1 MSDFARS
8 FQQLRADHG
17 KSTLWISATSA
28 AALAAW
34 IIWALLAQVA
44 LYEVSSD
51 ARVELDGATYPID
64 APFAGRVV
72 STNLHAGQRVHR
84 GDLLVEIDAMAEEL
98 QLREVQVQVQ
108 GLEPQIAQLNAQIEA
123 ERSMRSEEDR
133 AARLKA
139 EEAESRVHEAQIPAE
154 YAAKN
159 LARIRALRAE
169 NYVSAHDLEKAESD
183 TSQLSAAASAL
194 EMAASRIPQDQAA
207 RNREREVRIGR
218 LQGEIATLEAQRG
231 TLQAETARLNYEI
244 ERRRIRAPVDG
255 LVGEALTIRVGA
267 VVGDGDRLGSIVP
280 AGRLLVVAHYPAQA
294 AFGRIRAGQPATLRL
309 DGFPWAEFGTVSATV
324 ADVGREVR
332 DGKVRV
338 ELALQ
343 PRSSFHGSLEHG
355 MPGTLEVAVER
366 LSPLNLTLRTAGQWL
381 TRPL

>member
-8 FQQLRADHG
+8 FQRLRADHG

-34 IIWALLAQVA
+34 ILWALLAQVS
-44 LYEVSSD
+44 LYEVSTD

-72 STNLHAGQRVHR
+72 STSLHTGQRVRR
-84 GDLLVEIDAMAEEL
+84 GDLLIEIDAMAEQL
-98 QLREVQVQVQ
+98 QLREVQVQAQ
-108 GLEPQIAQLNAQIEA
+108 GLEPQIVQLNAQIEA

-139 EEAESRVHEAQIPAE
+139 QEAESRVHEAQIPAD

-169 NYVSAHDLEKAESD
+169 NYVSVHDLEKAESD
-183 TSQLSAAASAL
+183 ASQLRAAASAL
-194 EMAASRIPQDQAA
+194 ETAASRIPQDQAA
-207 RNREREVRIGR
+207 RNRERDVRIGR

-244 ERRRIRAPVDG
+244 ERRRIRAPADG
-255 LVGEALTIRVGA
+255 LVGEALNLRVGA

-309 DGFPWAEFGTVSATV
+309 DGFPWAEFGTVSAIV

-338 ELALQ
+338 ELALL
-343 PRSSFHGSLEHG
+343 PRSSFRGSLEHG
-355 MPGTLEVAVER
+355 MPGTLEVAVEH

>member
-1 MSDFARS
+1 
-8 FQQLRADHG
+8 LH
-17 KSTLWISATSA
+17 T
-28 AALAAW
+28 
-34 IIWALLAQVA
+34 
-44 LYEVSSD
+44 
-51 ARVELDGATYPID
+51 
-64 APFAGRVV
+64 GRPV
-72 STNLHAGQRVHR
+72 RR
-84 GDLLVEIDAMAEEL
+84 GDLLIEIDAEAEEL
-98 QLREVQVQVQ
+98 QLHEVQVQAQ
-108 GLEPQIAQLNAQIEA
+108 GLAPQIAQLNAQIDA

-133 AARLKA
+133 AARLRA
-139 EEAESRVHEAQIPAE
+139 QEAESRIHEAQVPAD
-154 YAAKN
+154 YAEKN

-183 TSQLSAAASAL
+183 ASQLRAAASAL
-194 EMAASRIPQDQAA
+194 EMAANRIPQDQAA

-218 LQGEIATLEAQRG
+218 LQGEIATLEAQRD

-255 LVGEALTIRVGA
+255 LIGEAVNLRVGA
-267 VVGDGDRLGSIVP
+267 VVAATDRLGSIVP

-294 AFGRIRAGQPATLRL
+294 AFGRIRAGQRATLRL

-324 ADVGREVR
+324 AEVGREVR

-338 ELALQ
+338 ELALLS
-343 PRSSFHGSLEHG
+343 RSSFRGSLEHG

-366 LSPLNLTLRTAGQWL
+366 LSPLNLILRTAGQWL

>member
-1 MSDFARS
+1 MSDFART
-8 FQQLRADHG
+8 FQRLRADHSR
-17 KSTLWISATSA
+17 STVWISAASG

-34 IIWALLAQVA
+34 IWWAICARVS
-44 LYEVSSD
+44 LYEVSTE

-64 APFAGRVV
+64 APFAGRIVA
-72 STNLHAGQRVHR
+72 TTLHTGQRVRR
-84 GDLLVEIDAMAEEL
+84 GDVMIEIDAMAEEL

-123 ERSMRSEEDR
+123 ERSMRGEEDR
-133 AARLKA
+133 AVRLKA

-159 LARIRALRAE
+159 LVRIRVLHAE

-183 TSQLSAAASAL
+183 VSQLRAAASAL
-194 EMAASRIPQDQAA
+194 QMAARRIPQDQAA
-207 RNREREVRIGR
+207 RNRERDVRIGR
-218 LQGEIATLEAQRG
+218 LQGEIATLEAQRD

-255 LVGEALTIRVGA
+255 LIGEAVNLRVGA
-267 VVGDGDRLGSIVP
+267 VVADGDRLGSIVP

-309 DGFPWAEFGTVSATV
+309 EGFPWAEFGTVSATV

-338 ELALQ
+338 ELALE
-343 PRSSFHGSLEHG
+343 PRSSFRGTLEHG
-355 MPGTLEVAVER
+355 MPGTLEVAVEC
-366 LSPLNLTLRTAGQWL
+366 LSPLNLTLRSAGQWL

>member
-1 MSDFARS
+1 MPDFACT
-8 FQQLRADHG
+8 FQRLRADHSN
-17 KSTLWISATSA
+17 STWWISIASGL
-28 AALAAW
+28 ALAAW
-34 IIWALLAQVA
+34 IFWALFAQVS
-44 LYEVSSD
+44 LYEVSTD

-64 APFAGRVV
+64 SPFAGRIVAT
-72 STNLHAGQRVHR
+72 SLHTGRPVRR
-84 GDLLVEIDAMAEEL
+84 GDLLIEIDAEAEEL
-98 QLREVQVQVQ
+98 QLHEVQVQAQ
-108 GLEPQIAQLNAQIEA
+108 GLAPQIAQLNAQIDA

-133 AARLKA
+133 AARLRA
-139 EEAESRVHEAQIPAE
+139 QEAESRIHEAQVPAD
-154 YAAKN
+154 YAEKN

-183 TSQLSAAASAL
+183 ASQLRAAASAL
-194 EMAASRIPQDQAA
+194 EMAANRIPQDQAA

-218 LQGEIATLEAQRG
+218 LQGEIATLEAQRD

-255 LVGEALTIRVGA
+255 LIGEAVNLRVGA
-267 VVGDGDRLGSIVP
+267 VVAATDRLGSIVP

-294 AFGRIRAGQPATLRL
+294 AFGRIRTGQRATLRL

-324 ADVGREVR
+324 AEVGREVR

-338 ELALQ
+338 ELALLS
-343 PRSSFHGSLEHG
+343 RSSFRGSLEHG

-366 LSPLNLTLRTAGQWL
+366 LSPLNLILRTAGQWL

>member
-1 MSDFARS
+1 MAEFARS
-8 FQQLRADHG
+8 FQRIRADHG

-34 IIWALLAQVA
+34 IFWALFAQVS
-44 LYEVSSD
+44 LYEVSTD

-64 APFAGRVV
+64 APFAGRIVAT
-72 STNLHAGQRVHR
+72 SLHIGQRVR
-84 GDLLVEIDAMAEEL
+84 QGDLLVEIDSTAEQL
-98 QLREVQVQVQ
+98 QLHEVQVQAE

-123 ERSMRSEEDR
+123 EHSMRSEEDR

-139 EEAESRVHEAQIPAE
+139 KEAETRVHEAQIPAE

-159 LARIRALRAE
+159 LVRIRTLRAQ
-169 NYVSAHDLEKAESD
+169 NYVSVHDLEKAESD
-183 TSQLSAAASAL
+183 ASQLRAAASVL

-218 LQGEIATLEAQRG
+218 LQGEIATLGAQRA
-231 TLQAETARLNYEI
+231 TLRAESERLNYEI

-255 LVGEALTIRVGA
+255 LIGEAISLRVGA
-267 VVGDGDRLGSIVP
+267 VVSNGARLGSIVP
-280 AGRLLVVAHYPAQA
+280 AGRLLVVADYPAQA

-309 DGFPWAEFGTVSATV
+309 DGFPWAEFGTVSARV

-338 ELALQ
+338 ELALLPQ
-343 PRSSFHGSLEHG
+343 SSFRGSLEHG

-366 LSPLNLTLRTAGQWL
+366 LSPLHLTLRTAGQLL

>member
-1 MSDFARS
+1 MSDFTRS
-8 FQQLRADHG
+8 FQRLRADHG
-17 KSTLWISATSA
+17 RSTVWIA
-28 AALAAW
+28 AASGAALIAW
-34 IIWALLAQVA
+34 IFWALFAQVS
-44 LYEVSSD
+44 LYEVSTD

-64 APFAGRVV
+64 SPFAGRIVAT
-72 STNLHAGQRVHR
+72 SLHTGQHVQR
-84 GDLLVEIDAMAEEL
+84 GDLLIEIDAMAQQL
-98 QLREVQVQVQ
+98 QLHEVQVQAQ
-108 GLEPQIAQLNAQIEA
+108 GLEPQIAHLDSQIEA

-133 AARLKA
+133 AARLRA
-139 EEAESRVHEAQIPAE
+139 QEAESRVHEAQIPAD

-159 LARIRALRAE
+159 LARIRGLHDQ

-183 TSQLSAAASAL
+183 TNQLRAAASAL
-194 EMAASRIPQDQAA
+194 QMAASRIPQDQAA
-207 RNREREVRIGR
+207 RNRERDVRIGR
-218 LQGEIATLEAQRG
+218 LQGEIATLEAQRD

-255 LVGEALTIRVGA
+255 LIGEAVNLRVGA

-280 AGRLLVVAHYPAQA
+280 AGRLLVVAHYAAQA
-294 AFGRIRAGQPATLRL
+294 TFGRIRAGQRATLRL

-338 ELALQ
+338 ELALLPQ
-343 PRSSFHGSLEHG
+343 SSFRGSLEHG

>member
-1 MSDFARS
+1 MSDFTRS
-8 FQQLRADHG
+8 FQRLRSDHG
-17 KSTLWISATSA
+17 KGTVWISAASG

-34 IIWALLAQVA
+34 IGWALFAQVS
-44 LYEVSSD
+44 LYEVSTD

-64 APFAGRVV
+64 SPFAGRIVA
-72 STNLHAGQRVHR
+72 TNLRAGQHVRR
-84 GDLLVEIDAMAEEL
+84 GELLIEIDAMAQQL
-98 QLREVQVQVQ
+98 QLHEVQVQAQ
-108 GLEPQIAQLNAQIEA
+108 GLEPQIAQLNSQIAA
-123 ERSMRSEEDR
+123 ERSTRSEEER
-133 AARLKA
+133 ALRLKA
-139 EEAESRVHEAQIPAE
+139 QEAESRVHEAQIPAD

-159 LARIRALRAE
+159 LARIRTLREE
-169 NYVSAHDLEKAESD
+169 NYASTHDLEKAESD
-183 TSQLSAAASAL
+183 ARQLRAAASAL
-194 EMAASRIPQDQAA
+194 EMAASRIPQDQEA

-218 LQGEIATLEAQRG
+218 LQGEIATLQAQRD

-255 LVGEALTIRVGA
+255 LVGEAVSLRVGT
-267 VVGDGDRLGSIVP
+267 VIGDGDRLGSIVP

-294 AFGRIRAGQPATLRL
+294 TFGRIRAGQPATLRL
-309 DGFPWAEFGTVSATV
+309 DGFPWAEFGTVSASV

-332 DGKVRV
+332 DGRVRV
-338 ELALQ
+338 ELALL
-343 PRSSFHGSLEHG
+343 PRSSFRGTLQHG

>member
-1 MSDFARS
+1 MADFART
-8 FQQLRADHG
+8 FQRLRADHG
-17 KSTLWISATSA
+17 KSTLWISAVSA
-28 AALAAW
+28 AALAGW
-34 IIWALLAQVA
+34 IVWALFAQVS
-44 LYEVSSD
+44 LYEVSAE

-64 APFAGRVV
+64 APFAGRIVAT
-72 STNLHAGQRVHR
+72 SLHAGQRVRR
-84 GDLLVEIDAMAEEL
+84 GDLLIEIDARAEEL
-98 QLREVQVQVQ
+98 QLREVEVQVQ

-123 ERSMRSEEDR
+123 ERSMRGEEDR
-133 AARLKA
+133 AARFRA
-139 EEAESRVHEAQIPAE
+139 EEAASRVHEAQIPAD

-159 LARIRALRAE
+159 LVRIRALRAQ

-183 TSQLSAAASAL
+183 VSQLRAAASAL

-207 RNREREVRIGR
+207 RNRERDVRVGR
-218 LQGEIATLEAQRG
+218 LQGEIATLEAQRN
-231 TLQAETARLNYEI
+231 TLQAQTARLNYEI

-255 LVGEALTIRVGA
+255 MVGEAINLRVGA
-267 VVGDGDRLGSIVP
+267 VVADGDRLGSIVP
-280 AGRLLVVAHYPAQA
+280 AGRLVVVAHYPAQA

-324 ADVGREVR
+324 SEVGQEVR
-332 DGKVRV
+332 DGQVRV
-338 ELALQ
+338 ELTLR
-343 PRSSFHGSLEHG
+343 PRSSFVGPLEHG

>member
-1 MSDFARS
+1 MPDFSRS
-8 FQQLRADHG
+8 FQRLRADHG
-17 KSTLWISATSA
+17 KSTLWIATTSG

-34 IIWALLAQVA
+34 IFWALFAEVS

-64 APFAGRVV
+64 SPFAGRIVAT
-72 STNLHAGQRVHR
+72 SLHTGQRVRR
-84 GDLLVEIDAMAEEL
+84 GDLLIEIDAMAQEL
-98 QLREVQVQVQ
+98 QLHEVQVQAR
-108 GLEPQIAQLNAQIEA
+108 GLEPQITQLNAQIEA

-139 EEAESRVHEAQIPAE
+139 QEAESRIREAQIPAD

-159 LARIRALRAE
+159 LARIRVLRAE
-169 NYVSAHDLEKAESD
+169 NYVSVHELEKAESEA
-183 TSQLSAAASAL
+183 SQLSAAASAL
-194 EMAASRIPQDQAA
+194 KIAASRIPQDQAA
-207 RNREREVRIGR
+207 RNRERDVRIGR
-218 LQGEIATLEAQRG
+218 LQGEIATLEAQRD

-255 LVGEALTIRVGA
+255 LVGEAVNLRVGA
-267 VVGDGDRLGSIVP
+267 VVADGDRLGSIVP

-294 AFGRIRAGQPATLRL
+294 AFGRIRAGQSATLRL
-309 DGFPWAEFGTVSATV
+309 EGFPWAEFGTVSATV

-338 ELALQ
+338 ELAPL
-343 PRSSFHGSLEHG
+343 PRSSFRGSLEHG

>member
-1 MSDFARS
+1 MSDFTRS
-8 FQQLRADHG
+8 FQRLRSDHG
-17 KSTLWISATSA
+17 KGTVWIAAASG

-34 IIWALLAQVA
+34 IFWGLFAQVS
-44 LYEVSSD
+44 LYEVSTD

-64 APFAGRVV
+64 SPFAGRIVA
-72 STNLHAGQRVHR
+72 TNLRAGQHVRR
-84 GDLLVEIDAMAEEL
+84 GDVLIEIDAMAQQL
-98 QLREVQVQVQ
+98 QLHEVQVQAQ
-108 GLEPQIAQLNAQIEA
+108 GLEPQIAQLNSQIAA
-123 ERSMRSEEDR
+123 ERSTRGEEER
-133 AARLKA
+133 AVRLRA
-139 EEAESRVHEAQIPAE
+139 QEAESRVHEAQIPAD

-159 LARIRALRAE
+159 LARIRTLREE
-169 NYVSAHDLEKAESD
+169 NYASTHDLEKAESD
-183 TSQLSAAASAL
+183 ARQLRAAASAL

-218 LQGEIATLEAQRG
+218 LQGEIATLEAQRD
-231 TLQAETARLNYEI
+231 TLQAETSRLNYEI

-255 LVGEALTIRVGA
+255 LVGEAVSLRVGT
-267 VVGDGDRLGSIVP
+267 VIGDGDRLGSIVP

-294 AFGRIRAGQPATLRL
+294 TFGRIRAGQAATLRL
-309 DGFPWAEFGTVSATV
+309 DGFPWAEFGTVSASV

-338 ELALQ
+338 ELALL
-343 PRSSFHGSLEHG
+343 PRSSFRGTLQHG

>member
-8 FQQLRADHG
+8 FQRLRAEHG
-17 KSTLWISATSA
+17 NSTLWISATSA
-28 AALAAW
+28 GALAAW
-34 IIWALLAQVA
+34 IMWALLAQVSI
-44 LYEVSSD
+44 YEVSAD

-64 APFAGRVV
+64 APVAGRVV
-72 STNLHAGQRVHR
+72 ATSLHAGQRVRR
-84 GDLLVEIDAMAEEL
+84 GDLLIEIDAMAEQL
-98 QLREVQVQVQ
+98 QLREVEVQAR

-123 ERSMRSEEDR
+123 ERGMRSEEER
-133 AARLKA
+133 AVRLKA
-139 EEAESRVHEAQIPAE
+139 EEAESRVHEAQIPAD

-159 LARIRALRAE
+159 LARIRALRADS
-169 NYVSAHDLEKAESD
+169 YVSAHDLEKAESD
-183 TSQLSAAASAL
+183 ANQLRAAASAL
-194 EMAASRIPQDQAA
+194 EIAANRIPQDQSA
-207 RNREREVRIGR
+207 RNRERDVRIGR
-218 LQGEIATLEAQRG
+218 LQGEIATLEAQRD
-231 TLQAETARLNYEI
+231 TLQAQTARFNYEI

-255 LVGEALTIRVGA
+255 LIGEALNLRVGA
-267 VVGDGDRLGSIVP
+267 VVADGDRLGSIVP
-280 AGRLLVVAHYPAQA
+280 AGHLLVVAHYPAQE
-294 AFGRIRAGQPATLRL
+294 AFGRIRAGQRATLRL

-338 ELALQ
+338 ELALL
-343 PRSSFHGSLEHG
+343 PRSSFRGSLEHG

>member
-1 MSDFARS
+1 
-8 FQQLRADHG
+8 
-17 KSTLWISATSA
+17 
-28 AALAAW
+28 
-34 IIWALLAQVA
+34 
-44 LYEVSSD
+44 
-51 ARVELDGATYPID
+51 
-64 APFAGRVV
+64 
-72 STNLHAGQRVHR
+72 
-84 GDLLVEIDAMAEEL
+84 
-98 QLREVQVQVQ
+98 
-108 GLEPQIAQLNAQIEA
+108 
-123 ERSMRSEEDR
+123 MRSEEDH

-139 EEAESRVHEAQIPAE
+139 QEAESRVREAQIPAD

-159 LARIRALRAE
+159 LVRIRALRAE

-183 TSQLSAAASAL
+183 ASQLHAAASAL

-207 RNREREVRIGR
+207 RNRERDVRIGR
-218 LQGEIATLEAQRG
+218 LQGEIATLEAQRN

-255 LVGEALTIRVGA
+255 LIGEAVNLRVGA
-267 VVGDGDRLGSIVP
+267 VVADGDRLGSLVP

-324 ADVGREVR
+324 AGVGQEVR

-338 ELALQ
+338 ELALR
-343 PRSSFHGSLEHG
+343 PRSSFRGSLEHG

>member
-1 MSDFARS
+1 MPDFACT
-8 FQQLRADHG
+8 FQRLRADHSN
-17 KSTLWISATSA
+17 STWWISIASGL
-28 AALAAW
+28 ALAAW
-34 IIWALLAQVA
+34 IFLALFAQVS
-44 LYEVSSD
+44 LYEVSTD

-64 APFAGRVV
+64 SPFAGRIVAT
-72 STNLHAGQRVHR
+72 SLHTGRPVRR
-84 GDLLVEIDAMAEEL
+84 GDLLIEIDAEAEEL
-98 QLREVQVQVQ
+98 QLHEVQVQAQ
-108 GLEPQIAQLNAQIEA
+108 GLAPQIAQLNAQIDA

-133 AARLKA
+133 AARLRA
-139 EEAESRVHEAQIPAE
+139 QEAESRIHEAQVPAD
-154 YAAKN
+154 YAEKN

-183 TSQLSAAASAL
+183 ASQLRAAASAL
-194 EMAASRIPQDQAA
+194 EMAANRIPQDQAA

-218 LQGEIATLEAQRG
+218 LQGEIATLEAQRD

-255 LVGEALTIRVGA
+255 LIGEAVNLRVGA
-267 VVGDGDRLGSIVP
+267 VVAATDRLGSIVP

-294 AFGRIRAGQPATLRL
+294 AFGRIRAGQRATLRL

-324 ADVGREVR
+324 AEVGREVR

-338 ELALQ
+338 ELALLS
-343 PRSSFHGSLEHG
+343 RSSFRGSLEHG

-366 LSPLNLTLRTAGQWL
+366 LSPLNLILRTAGQWL